1 MDKIYYQP
9 THLKEMLKEVVRLKG
24 NDTAEKLETSEME
37 ENGNWVIEKR
47 YFSHFK
53 FLKHV

>member
-1 MDKIYYQP
+1 
-9 THLKEMLKEVVRLKG
+9 MLKEVVRLKG